1 MAARAAPKTDTV
13 SGLKI
18 QQRSAAPKIGRHRD
32 LVVRD
37 EPVAVDLPEA
47 GRVPNPGTDPV
58 PVLRRAAEP
67 IEAVP
72 ECHVIAHGD
81 REVANLVTERRL
93 EYRKGHFPIF
103 QFYLCAHGLQ
113 RRSADVEGHHVR
125 SETRPQTLKIHGA
138 DRLSQL
144 VD

>member
-1 MAARAAPKTDTV
+1 MPCCPRFARMRPTRSRSLGIMRGRLAAAQSSPASAKL

-18 QQRSAAPKIGRHRD
+18 QQRSAAPEIGRHRD

-37 EPVAVDLPEA
+37 EPVAVDLAEA

-93 EYRKGHFPIF
+93 EYR
-103 QFYLCAHGLQ
+103 
-113 RRSADVEGHHVR
+113 
-125 SETRPQTLKIHGA
+125 
-138 DRLSQL
+138 
-144 VD
+144 